1 MPRFLTPEW
10 VAAFDAALAR
20 AELPAL
26 GEEAGLAAA
35 SGCFTVREEVR
46 GGPDG
51 DVVVTLRAE
60 GGTLRASWSRPGEV
74 AGDQPGP
81 DVTVVLAYE
90 DARDLVSGTLSP
102 ATALTEGRIRVRGDL
117 SVLVASQALLA
128 AAQPFVEPVAAS
140 TTF

>member
-20 AELPAL
+20 AELPPLAD
-26 GEEAGLAAA
+26 EAGLTA
-35 SGCFTVREEVR
+35 SSGRFTVREEVR

-51 DVVVTLRAE
+51 DVVVTLRADD
-60 GGTLRASWSRPGEV
+60 GTLRASWSRPGEP
-74 AGDQPGP
+74 AGDEPGP
-81 DVTVVLAYE
+81 DVTVVLAYD

-102 ATALTEGRIRVRGDL
+102 ATALAEGRIKVRGDL

-128 AAQPFVEPVAAS
+128 AAQPAVEPVAAA
-140 TTF
+140 TTY